1 MFTGELIAIMIA
13 INKVHEMGI
22 SNSIICSDSSSA
34 LICLKDQ
41 KSETRQDII
50 LEILQILYAMEQT
63 NKKVQFIW
71 VPAHGCQEM
80 KKQTN
85 WQNKLW
91 QDKLLICR

>member
-1 MFTGELIAIMIA
+1 MIA

-71 VPAHGCQEM
+71 VPAHTGVSGNEEA
-80 KKQTN
+80 
-85 WQNKLW
+85 
-91 QDKLLICR
+91 DKLAKQVMAR